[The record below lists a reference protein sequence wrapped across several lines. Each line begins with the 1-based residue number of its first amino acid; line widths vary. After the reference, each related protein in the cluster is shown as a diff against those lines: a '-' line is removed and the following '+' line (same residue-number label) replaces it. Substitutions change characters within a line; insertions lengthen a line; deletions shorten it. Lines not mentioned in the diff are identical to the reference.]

1 MSEEGQDCHPTPRQ
15 WGVPCNLKTLKM
27 NWHTPSTEEL
37 AQARRILCKFLSVHL
52 QALQTFSNGEDE
64 DMTKEK
70 LKRHL
75 MVVDV
80 ILVGAAS
87 VLPFWTSSNST
98 AKNVDLYDT
107 SAVPIKSSTKQRECL
122 SISLEDGANV
132 RLEVIDVMIKV
143 QEYIL
148 RKREDDTQSLI
159 QLTDIYDTCVFYGGI
174 TQGGLDSVLYS
185 VPSEV
190 MKQLGTPSG
199 TAFMMNYNFV
209 TSHLPPTKLT
219 IL

>member
-1 MSEEGQDCHPTPRQ
+1 MSEDDENCHLPPRQ
-15 WGVPCNLKTLKM
+15 WGQPCDLKTLKM
-27 NWHTPSTEEL
+27 NWHTPSKEEMT
-37 AQARRILCKFLSVHL
+37 QAGRILRKFLSVQL
-52 QALQTFSNGEDE
+52 QALQTFSIGEDE

-87 VLPFWTSSNST
+87 VLPFWTCSNST

-107 SAVPIKSSTKQRECL
+107 SAVPIKINTNQSACL
-122 SISLEDGANV
+122 SISLEGGANV
-132 RLEVIDVMIKV
+132 RLGVIDLMIKV

-159 QLTDIYDTCVFYGGI
+159 QLADIYDTCVFHGGI

-185 VPSEV
+185 VPSEL
-190 MKQLGTPSG
+190 KTQLGTPSG

-209 TSHLPPTKLT
+209 ISR
-219 IL
+219 